1 MKIVYCPECGE
12 KMRDESIGWR
22 CPKCKGFVSFIDG
35 KFYPHIE
42 RPFVPPI
49 SNADRIRAMSNE
61 ELAAFLANPC
71 QCDVDPERDG
81 PRECG
86 NDLCLKYLRDWL
98 QQPAEEVCGMKGL
111 YSKYEVR
118 RRSDGTPVNNCFVLR
133 PDRDDAAIAAMLAY
147 ADATSD
153 SQLAKEL
160 REWVEFEQR
169 VRCKEDSQ

>member
-1 MKIVYCPECGE
+1 MSRYQCWNCLTHYNGDYERCDNCISKGHDKPTN
-12 KMRDESIGWR
+12 WR
-22 CPKCKGFVSFIDG
+22 PGPN
-35 KFYPHIE
+35 Y
-42 RPFVPPI
+42 VPPT
-49 SNADRIRAMSNE
+49 NADRLRAMSDE
-61 ELAAFLANPC
+61 EMAEYLCGLTYCCECEHRGTCNGG
-71 QCDVDPERDG
+71 DG
-81 PRECG
+81 Y
-86 NDLCLKYLRDWL
+86 LKWL

-118 RRSDGTPVNNCFVLR
+118 KRSDGTPVNNCFVLR